1 MKVREKRFLIIVLA
15 MLMAC
20 AFTLG
25 ACAPSDDGGGEAETP
40 PATEPAEGEGDA
52 PAADTSGESKGKIA
66 ALNPWVN
73 TPYQPA
79 FIEYGKQVVEAA
91 GYEYVLLDGES
102 DGEKQY
108 DQAKQCIDE
117 GYAGILLS
125 PNDGA
130 SGAKIAQLCKEAGM
144 PLATATSEV
153 DEAARD
159 LVTIRVGVS
168 GDYQGLELGKMV
180 VEKFKDAS
188 GDVNIVSIT
197 GTPSLEAIQGRSNG
211 FKEAIAANPNLKLLT
226 EQSADFDKA
235 KAMEIMENYLTTYP
249 QIDVVYCHDD
259 TMAVGAI
266 EALKAQGKNAGD
278 VIVVGVG
285 GNTEGLQ
292 AVQDG
297 WMYCTMMQAPDV
309 EGALEAECLI
319 KFLNGEDVGFTEG
332 NYVLLPSPIV
342 TSDNVGD
349 YEAKW

>member
-1 MKVREKRFLIIVLA
+1 MKTKKSIIVFLA
-15 MLMAC
+15 VLMTFALTFAAC
-20 AFTLG
+20 
-25 ACAPSDDGGGEAETP
+25 GGGGGGDQAPPADTP
-40 PATEPAEGEGDA
+40 KEDSGAQATEPA
-52 PAADTSGESKGKIA
+52 PAAGGGDNGKIA

-79 FIEYGKQVVEAA
+79 FIEYGRQVVEAA

-130 SGAKIAQLCKEAGM
+130 SGAKIAQLCKDAGV
-144 PLATATSEV
+144 PLLTATSEV
-153 DEAARD
+153 DVAARD

-168 GDYQGLELGKMV
+168 GDYQGDELGKMLV
-180 VEKFKDAS
+180 AKAGELG
-188 GDVNIVSIT
+188 GDEVNVVSIT

-211 FKEAIAANPNLKLLT
+211 FKAAIAADPNINLLA

-249 QIDVVYCHDD
+249 KIDAVYCHDD

-266 EALKAQGKNAGD
+266 EALKAAGKAPGE
-278 VIVVGVG
+278 VIVIGVG
-285 GNTEGLQ
+285 GNIEGLQ
-292 AVQDG
+292 AVRDG

-309 EGALEAECLI
+309 EGALQAECLI
-319 KFLNGEDVGFTEG
+319 KYLNGDAIDYTEG

-342 TSDNVGD
+342 TIDNADD
-349 YEAKW
+349 YDAKW